1 MIILLLG
8 YLVMGIMFIVFRF
21 FYHILP
27 KKNSSGN
34 LIFAVKN
41 DFINLYSYVKQIIL
55 SYPKIIKTILALIT
69 MLFVLNFLPLQTEIK
84 YAVEDALSIVL
95 FFLMV
100 IIFAPKDEPS
110 QKGFPVEIFGFIYS
124 VVLLFYSFGLLVFDI
139 CYMNNINKEDMWI
152 YGYIVTMISYVIC
165 IATLNR
171 FMEKDL
177 SKEEI
182 VLLGL
187 IMMTT
192 LEFITYYGIGFFSGM
207 KWYDPTAY
215 ESNIFG
221 DITVVINQGIYIA
234 SQSQIL
240 ERTPME
246 VWGNII
252 LNGTDVLSI
261 TAVLGYLVQKFTTK

>member
-27 KKNSSGN
+27 KKNSGGN

-221 DITVVINQGIYIA
+221 DITVVINQYI
-234 SQSQIL
+234 SHRNL
-240 ERTPME
+240 KYLKERLWRYGET
-246 VWGNII
+246 
-252 LNGTDVLSI
+252 LS
-261 TAVLGYLVQKFTTK
+261 